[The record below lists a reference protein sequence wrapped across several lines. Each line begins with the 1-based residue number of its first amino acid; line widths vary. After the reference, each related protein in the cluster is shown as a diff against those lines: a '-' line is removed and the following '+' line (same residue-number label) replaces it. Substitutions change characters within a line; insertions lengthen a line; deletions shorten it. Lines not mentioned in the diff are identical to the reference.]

1 MPNTAYTWN
10 CKYRVSIEKTSQETL
25 KASNGGKAGFLTV
38 TTEAF
43 GFGGNIEISAQKND
57 AWGSVVGNDLKVYN
71 NALFA

>member
-43 GFGGNIEISAQKND
+43 GFGGNIEISA
-57 AWGSVVGNDLKVYN
+57 
-71 NALFA
+71 